1 MHRQKRKGVLMGK
14 VGKTFTCDVKVLLW
28 LEEHAKKNKM
38 KQSTL
43 VNGMLRSAM
52 RMHETWICPIC
63 GVSNDLKNI
72 SCYTLSDGDFC
83 KGVKPK

>member
-1 MHRQKRKGVLMGK
+1 MGK

-43 VNGMLRSAM
+43 VNGMLRAAM
-52 RMHETWICPIC
+52 RQHERWTCPEC
-63 GVSNDLKNI
+63 NGSNHI
-72 SCYTLSDGDFC
+72 SEKVCWASTGC
-83 KGVKPK
+83 KGLKPE

>member
-1 MHRQKRKGVLMGK
+1 MGK

-28 LEEHAKKNKM
+28 LEEHAKKNNM

-52 RMHETWICPIC
+52 RMHETWSCPEC
-63 GVSNDLKNI
+63 NATNDNQFTACHGCDYI
-72 SCYTLSDGDFC
+72 M
-83 KGVKPK
+83 PKS

>member
-1 MHRQKRKGVLMGK
+1 MGK

-28 LEEHAKKNKM
+28 LEEHAKKNNM

-52 RMHETWICPIC
+52 RMHETWICPEC
-63 GVSNDLKNI
+63 NGSNHRSENVCWASTD
-72 SCYTLSDGDFC
+72 C
-83 KGVKPK
+83 KGLKPE